1 MDVGNQIRY
10 YRKEN
15 DLSQAE
21 LAEKIFVSSQTI
33 SNWENER
40 SYPDL
45 HNLIELATLFNVSL
59 DQLVKGDVKAMK
71 NAIDYSDMDRYG
83 NLMMLFTLL
92 SAVSFGAALKF
103 SDGWFGFLVPLLLWM
118 ISFYFSNKIE
128 RLKKKYDVQ
137 TYKEILDYMENG
149 EVIQH
154 TPRNE
159 KKFKREKI
167 IIVSCFTAVFGIL
180 MLISIYLF
188 QLL

>member
-1 MDVGNQIRY
+1 MDVGNQIKY

-15 DLSQAE
+15 NLSQAE
-21 LAEKIFVSSQTI
+21 LAEKIFVSNQTI

-45 HNLIELATLFNVSL
+45 HNLIELTTLFNVSL
-59 DQLVKGDVKAMK
+59 DQLVKGDVKAMR
-71 NAIDYSDMDRYG
+71 NAIDHSNMNRYG
-83 NLMMLFTLL
+83 NLMILFILL

-118 ISFYFSNKIE
+118 ISFYFANKLE

-137 TYKEILDYMENG
+137 TYKEILDYMEHGKKSNDNS
-149 EVIQH
+149 
-154 TPRNE
+154 RNK
-159 KKFKREKI
+159 KKFIIEQI

-180 MLISIYLF
+180 VLISIFLF

>member
-45 HNLIELATLFNVSL
+45 HNLIELASLFNVSI

-71 NAIDYSDMDRYG
+71 NAIDHSNMDRYG
-83 NLMMLFTLL
+83 NLMILFTLL
-92 SAVSFGAALKF
+92 SAISFGAAFKF

-118 ISFYFSNKIE
+118 ISFYFANKIE

-137 TYKEILDYMENG
+137 TYKEILDYMETG

-167 IIVSCFTAVFGIL
+167 IIVLCFTAAFGIL
-180 MLISIYLF
+180 VLISIFLF